1 MAGEWSKL
9 SSEDLADF
17 YEQVLDNY
25 ELFGSFAADEVT
37 QEHLLTDRA
46 ELERRGYLT
55 PGIVEADKIVL
66 AEGLHESYDY
76 SAYGPEWPFHLH
88 EIRAG
93 TFDSSGLP
101 KHLREAVTA

>member
-1 MAGEWSKL
+1 MVGRWSKL

-17 YEQVLDNY
+17 YEQVPDNY

-55 PGIVEADKIVL
+55 LEIIEADKIVV

-76 SAYGPEWPFHLH
+76 STYGPEWPFHLR

-93 TFDSSGLP
+93 TFDLSRLP
-101 KHLREAVTA
+101 EHLREATAV

>member
-1 MAGEWSKL
+1 MVERWSKL

-55 PGIVEADKIVL
+55 PEIIEADKIVL
-66 AEGLHESYDY
+66 AQGLSENYDY
-76 SAYGPEWPFHLH
+76 RSYGPEWPFHLQ

-93 TFDSSGLP
+93 TFDPQRLP
-101 KHLREAVTA
+101 EHLRETVAA